1 MELGLHRRD
10 VHCHLLR
17 DEKQR
22 TGISALIWSIV
33 ILDRQWSAAT
43 GLPQNFQESDFD
55 QSIEPPV
62 SHLVLKTQVRCCGC
76 HKADSFADFRH
87 DRRTPGT
94 FER

>member
-10 VHCHLLR
+10 VHRHLLR

-22 TGISALIWSIV
+22 TGISAVIWSIV

-62 SHLVLKTQVRCCGC
+62 SHLVLTTRVRCWGC
-76 HKADSFADFRH
+76 PKANIRADVRH
-87 DRRTPGT
+87 DRRTHGT